1 MAEESV
7 VLKEPAG
14 YLQWNGSAR
23 DSISA
28 ISDPK
33 YLKTHTHTH
42 THKKKPEKMAAV
54 LALAVSE
61 TSSIFYPTVFINIH
75 YLLPTSSVLTMR
87 E

>member
-14 YLQWNGSAR
+14 CLQWNSSAR

-28 ISDPK
+28 SSDPK
-33 YLKTHTHTH
+33 YLKKHTHT
-42 THKKKPEKMAAV
+42 KKKPEKMAAV
-54 LALAVSE
+54 LALAVSK
-61 TSSIFYPTVFINIH
+61 TSSICYPTIFINIH
-75 YLLPTSSVLTMR
+75 RLSTTAFTMQ

>member
-42 THKKKPEKMAAV
+42 THTQEEAG
-54 LALAVSE
+54 E
-61 TSSIFYPTVFINIH
+61 NGSSIGA
-75 YLLPTSSVLTMR
+75 SCQ
-87 E
+87 

>member
-7 VLKEPAG
+7 VLLEPAG

-33 YLKTHTHTH
+33 YLKTHTH
-42 THKKKPEKMAAV
+42 KKKPEKIAAV

-61 TSSIFYPTVFINIH
+61 TSSICYPTIFINIH
-75 YLLPTSSVLTMR
+75 YLPPNACVLTMR

>member
-14 YLQWNGSAR
+14 NLQWNGSAR

-33 YLKTHTHTH
+33 YLKTHTRKHTH
-42 THKKKPEKMAAV
+42 THTRRSRRKWQR
-54 LALAVSE
+54 
-61 TSSIFYPTVFINIH
+61 YW
-75 YLLPTSSVLTMR
+75 R
-87 E
+87 